1 MTYPKVVDIRP
12 IRVRQKH
19 FAAFMAFDD
28 LAAGD
33 SLKLVSDHD
42 PARLY
47 HQFKEERPGQF
58 SWKYVKKG
66 PKVWRVNISRIAGFH
81 MG

>member
-1 MTYPKVVDIRP
+1 MAHPKVVDIRP

-19 FAAFMAFDD
+19 FAAFRAFDD

-33 SLKLVSDHD
+33 TLKLVSDHHL
-42 PARLY
+42 ARLY
-47 HQFKEERPGQF
+47 HQFKEERAGQF
-58 SWKYVKKG
+58 TWKYLKRG
-66 PKVWRVNISRIAGFH
+66 PKVWRASLSRIAGFH